1 MNGNKY
7 KILIIEDDEHIN
19 NLVATL
25 LWRQTDI
32 RHYRHIPAKTE

>member
-25 LWRQTDI
+25 LDN
-32 RHYRHIPAKTE
+32 KTNY

>member
-25 LWRQTDI
+25 LRQTDI

>member
-25 LWRQTDI
+25 LEANGYQ
-32 RHYRHIPAKTE
+32 ALSA

>member
-25 LWRQTDI
+25 LVQTDI
-32 RHYRHIPAKTE
+32 RQYRHIPAKTE